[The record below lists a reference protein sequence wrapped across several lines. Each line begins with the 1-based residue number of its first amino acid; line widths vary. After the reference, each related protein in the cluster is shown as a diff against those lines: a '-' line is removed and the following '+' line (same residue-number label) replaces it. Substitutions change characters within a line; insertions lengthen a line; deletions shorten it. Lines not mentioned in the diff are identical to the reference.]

1 MKIQLL
7 HTGCSQPK
15 SRARGVVYQETIV
28 NGRDLKAKA
37 EALLEMI
44 PRIDDNCNYAIYDN
58 LQEAVC
64 SFGTDIDEWPDGLY
78 DLLSGSIG
86 CILEINVHCTDDS
99 GFWSFPDKKALYQFV
114 CRDVPNTCFGD
125 YNLVIK

>member
-7 HTGCSQPK
+7 HTGCSQLK
-15 SRARGVVYQETIV
+15 NRARGMVYQETIV

-58 LQEAVC
+58 LQEAVD
-64 SFGTDIDEWPDGLY
+64 SFGKDIEDWDEKLVGL
-78 DLLSGSIG
+78 LKRPVG
-86 CILEINVHCTDDS
+86 CILEIYVHCTDDS
-99 GFWSFPDKKALYQFV
+99 GFWSFPDINSLYKFV
-114 CRDVPNTCFGD
+114 CQYVPQLNFGD
-125 YNLVIK
+125 YMLVIK